1 MKNAKFLH
9 LANFLTLSRIAVSVA
24 LLFCQP
30 FEPLFWAFYAWC
42 GLSDMLDGPIARKS
56 KRVSRTG
63 AILDSIADFIFVVVC
78 CIKML
83 PEIAV
88 PTWLWVWIAIIAV
101 IKLINV
107 ISGFICHHRLVM
119 PHTIA
124 NKLTGGLLFA
134 LPVVMQF
141 VPLSIPT
148 AVVCAVA
155 TFAAMQEGHLIRT
168 TDFQ

>member
-1 MKNAKFLH
+1 MKNAKILH
-9 LANFLTLSRIAVSVA
+9 LANLLTLSRVVVSVA

-30 FEPLFWAFYAWC
+30 FESLFWAFYAWC

-78 CIKML
+78 CIKIL
-83 PEIAV
+83 PEISV

-134 LPVVMQF
+134 LPVVIQF
-141 VPLSIPT
+141 VSLSIPT

-155 TFAAMQEGHLIRT
+155 TFAAVQEGHLIRT

>member
-1 MKNAKFLH
+1 MINAKILH
-9 LANFLTLSRIAVSVA
+9 LANLLTLSRIAVSVA

-30 FEPLFWAFYAWC
+30 FESLFWAFYAWC
-42 GLSDMLDGPIARKS
+42 GISDMLDGPIARKS
-56 KRVSRTG
+56 KSVSHTG
-63 AILDSIADFIFVVVC
+63 AIFDSIADFIFVVVC

-134 LPVVMQF
+134 LPVVIQF
-141 VPLSIPT
+141 VSLSIPT

-155 TFAAMQEGHLIRT
+155 TFAAVQEGHLIRT

>member
-1 MKNAKFLH
+1 MKNAKILH
-9 LANFLTLSRIAVSVA
+9 LANLLTLSRIVVSAA

-30 FEPLFWAFYAWC
+30 FGSLFWIFYAWC

-78 CIKML
+78 CIKIL

-88 PTWLWVWIAIIAV
+88 PTWLGVWIGIIAV

-107 ISGFICHHRLVM
+107 ISGFIRHHRLVM

-124 NKLTGGLLFA
+124 NKLTGGLLFT
-134 LPVVMQF
+134 LPVVIQF
-141 VPLSIPT
+141 VSLSIPT

-155 TFAAMQEGHLIRT
+155 TFAAVQEGHLIRT
-168 TDFQ
+168 IDFQ